1 MGMWLGEFPFLISLA
16 AGGLAY
22 VCGVILRRGLAL
34 AGVGRT
40 PSWPAEALRFL
51 GVLCLLASFLWAWTL
66 GPSAGPSG
74 VVTTMGTFSPAALA
88 KQDLSI
94 KALAFTVGSG
104 LLVLAG
110 LALAVWSLTA
120 RIRNGVFGK
129 SLDRLADRP
138 PYRSIRRPMTLGFGL
153 ALLGAT
159 LLTGTLAA
167 WACLVVAACLVW
179 LLQEIDD
186 RELRSR
192 FGWVAEQQRRIPRFL
207 PRPSSRRA
215 GRG

>member
-1 MGMWLGEFPFLISLA
+1 MAMWLGEFPFLIGLA
-16 AGGLAY
+16 AGSLAY
-22 VCGVILRRGLAL
+22 ACGVMLRRGLAL
-34 AGVGRT
+34 AGAGRPPT
-40 PSWPAEALRFL
+40 WPTDALRVL
-51 GVLCLLASFLWAWTL
+51 SVLCLLASFLWAWSM
-66 GPSAGPSG
+66 GPSVGPSG
-74 VVTTMGTFSPAALA
+74 VITTMGTFSPTALA
-88 KQDLSI
+88 KQDLSL

-104 LLVLAG
+104 MLVVAG
-110 LALAVWSLTA
+110 LACAIWSLTA

-129 SLDRLADRP
+129 SPDRLADRP

-159 LLTGTLAA
+159 LLAGTLAA
-167 WACLVVAACLVW
+167 WVCLIVTACLVW

-192 FGWVAEQQRRIPRFL
+192 FGWVAEQHRRIPRFI
-207 PRPSSRRA
+207 PRPSRRGA

>member
-1 MGMWLGEFPFLISLA
+1 MAIWLSEFPFLIGLA

-22 VCGVILRRGLAL
+22 ACAVMLRRGLAL
-34 AGVGRT
+34 AGAGRPPT
-40 PSWPAEALRFL
+40 WPTDALRVL
-51 GVLCLLASFLWAWTL
+51 GVLCLLASLLWAWSL

-74 VVTTMGTFSPAALA
+74 VITTMGTFSPAALA
-88 KQDLSI
+88 KQDLSL

-104 LLVLAG
+104 LLVVAG
-110 LALAVWSLTA
+110 LALAIWSLTA

-129 SLDRLADRP
+129 SPDRLADRP

-159 LLTGTLAA
+159 LLAGTLAA
-167 WACLVVAACLVW
+167 WACLMVTACLVW

-192 FGWVAEQQRRIPRFL
+192 FGWMAEQHRRIPRFI
-207 PRPSSRRA
+207 PRPSRRRA

>member
-1 MGMWLGEFPFLISLA
+1 MAKWLGEFPFLISLT
-16 AGGLAY
+16 AGGVAY

-34 AGVGRT
+34 AGAGRPPT
-40 PSWPAEALRFL
+40 WPADAVRVL
-51 GVLCLLASFLWAWTL
+51 GALCLLASFLWAWSL
-66 GPSAGPSG
+66 GPDVGPSG
-74 VVTTMGTFSPAALA
+74 VITTMGTFSPAALA
-88 KQDLSI
+88 KQDLSLN
-94 KALAFTVGSG
+94 ALAITVGGG

-129 SLDRLADRP
+129 SPDRLADRP

-159 LLTGTLAA
+159 MLAGTPAA
-167 WACLVVAACLVW
+167 WVCLIIAACLMW
-179 LLQEIDD
+179 FLQEVDD

-192 FGWVAEQQRRIPRFL
+192 FGWVAEQQRRIPRFI
-207 PRPSSRRA
+207 PRPVARRA
-215 GRG
+215 RRR